1 MKLALQEGS
10 DSQEISWSSWSVV
23 LHGEALDDRGN
34 TVLRDV
40 ARRASSMT
48 SVKYR
53 PDELLVDIDGTSVLV
68 DEFAESLRSQIN
80 GRVLLEATTLGL
92 AEIVLCCK
100 ALRTLGQDEFD
111 IVYVEPNNYHRPQRS
126 VLLRRRDFELSR
138 EVPGYRAIPGSA
150 LLLGDRKPFRSV
162 FFLGYEEAR
171 LRRAFE
177 ELQMVKPSKT
187 SVTIGVP
194 AFKAGWEMDA
204 MANNISVIRENNIRG
219 GVHFC
224 GAENPLS
231 VYELLSEVYEGLEMD
246 ERLVLAPIGTK
257 PHGIGVALF
266 AATHDDVGI
275 IYDHPQRTQG
285 RSTEVGHWHLFTID
299 EFLTAP

>member
-1 MKLALQEGS
+1 MRFELQEGEH
-10 DSQEISWSSWSVV
+10 QGEILWRSWQLV
-23 LHGEALDDRGN
+23 LHGDALDARGRSVLAAVSAN
-34 TVLRDV
+34 AVAMKVLRYKP
-40 ARRASSMT
+40 ASLEA
-48 SVKYR
+48 
-53 PDELLVDIDGTSVLV
+53 ELNGRSGLV
-68 DEFAESLRSQIN
+68 DELPDALRPLAT

-100 ALRTLGQDEFD
+100 ALHSLGHDSFD
-111 IVYVEPNNYHRPQRS
+111 IIYVEPGDYRRPSRS
-126 VLLRRRDFELSR
+126 HLLSRRDFELSS

-150 LLLGDRKPFRSV
+150 LLLGDRKPFRIV

-177 ELQMVKPSKT
+177 ELQMLSPART
-187 SVTIGVP
+187 SVTLGVP

-204 MANNISVIRENNIRG
+204 MANNISVIREQNIRG

-224 GAENPLS
+224 GAENPDA
-231 VYELLSEVYEGLEMD
+231 VFELLNEVYEGLELG

-257 PHGIGVALF
+257 PHGVGVALF
-266 AATHDDVGI
+266 AAVHADVGI

-285 RSTEVGHWHLFTID
+285 RSSDIGHWHLFSI
-299 EFLTAP
+299 EQFQAAL